1 MTAPGS
7 GDKAGSQGKAG
18 SRDKAARGGRV
29 SRARAAW
36 PAMTGTAAAASVTL
50 ALLVLVC
57 TFVAVAVP
65 RASLGYRTAVLQ
77 RTFQAATAGQKV
89 VLADGDLSGLGA
101 QPLSPALLETA
112 GAELAIGLRQGGLPL
127 AAARTQWSGLATG
140 TARCPGPPRRGFGT
154 CRSPSWRCSTAAA
167 WPAGRC

>member
-1 MTAPGS
+1 MTAPGRRDKT
-7 GDKAGSQGKAG
+7 GRRDKAERRDQAEV
-18 SRDKAARGGRV
+18 SRDKAAHGGLV

-36 PAMTGTAAAASVTL
+36 PAITGTAAAASATL

-77 RTFQAATAGQKV
+77 RTFHAAPALQKA

-101 QPLSPALLETA
+101 QPMSAALLESARTQFA
-112 GAELAIGLRQGGLPL
+112 HGLRQGGLPL
-127 AAARTQWSGLATG
+127 AATRTQWSGIATG
-140 TARCPGPPRRGFGT
+140 TSLLSGA
-154 CRSPSWRCSTAAA
+154 TA
-167 WPAGRC
+167 PALRQMGQPVMEM